1 MTFPLIPERRTFL
14 LLAAATTC
22 MGVAAQTGAHADKR
36 PIRLIVP
43 FGPGGVADL
52 TARTVAQKMT
62 EATGQSIV
70 VDNKPGAGGIVAA
83 DAVAKAPPDGRTL
96 LLMSNGNAVSAGLF
110 KSLPFDPVK
119 SFTPVSMLGTFD
131 IALVT
136 SSKSRFKD
144 IAALLAYAKANPGKL
159 NIGTI
164 NIGSTQHLAA
174 ELFKRSLG
182 IDVAIVP
189 FNSTSAVV
197 SALLGE
203 QVDAGV
209 EILAPVLAQIS
220 GNTLH
225 ALAVMGEKRS
235 PALPGVPT
243 VAESGAPQFNVASWN
258 AFAAPAGTPP
268 DIIARLNRDT
278 NAALNAPEVKARL
291 LQLGV
296 QASGGTPQA
305 QADFFAREIKRWSD
319 VIQQAGIPRQ

>member
-1 MTFPLIPERRTFL
+1 MTFPLIPERRAFL
-14 LLAAATTC
+14 LLAATAC
-22 MGVAAQTGAHADKR
+22 AGVAAQPADKR
-36 PIRLIVP
+36 PIRLVVP

-62 EATGQSIV
+62 EATGQPIV

-83 DAVAKAPPDGRTL
+83 DAVAKAAPDGRTL

-119 SFTPVSMLGTFD
+119 SFTPVSLLGSFD
-131 IALVT
+131 IALIAGG
-136 SSKSRFKD
+136 KSRFKD
-144 IAALLAYAKANPGKL
+144 LAALIAHAKAHPGQL
-159 NIGTI
+159 NIGSI

-174 ELFKRSLG
+174 ELLKRSLG
-182 IDVAIVP
+182 IDAAIVP
-189 FNSTSAVV
+189 FNSSAAVT

-203 QVDAGV
+203 QVDAAV
-209 EILAPVLAQIS
+209 EILAPVLPQIS
-220 GNTLH
+220 AGALQ

-235 PALPGVPT
+235 PALPNVPT
-243 VAESGAPQFNVASWN
+243 VAESGAPGFNVASWN
-258 AFAAPAGTPP
+258 AFAAPAGTPQ
-268 DIIARLNRDT
+268 DTIARLNRDT

-305 QADFFAREIKRWSD
+305 QADFYAREIRRWGE
-319 VIQQAGIPRQ
+319 VIQQAGIQKQ